1 MRLCAGSGAAGPI
14 RRAEPAERAGQR
26 AVAGGRAFSSD
37 PEEAS
42 VMVGEFI
49 DGLHENGV
57 LSCIKHF
64 PGHGDTTN
72 DTHSG
77 YVAVYKTWEE
87 LHDAE
92 LIPFKNNI
100 GKTDLVMVAHITLSN
115 ITTDGLPASL
125 SHELIT
131 EKLRGEL
138 GFDGLVVTDALAM
151 GAIAQNYSASETAL
165 LAFKAGSDLLL
176 IPGNLPEAYAAVLNA
191 VNAGEINMERL
202 NESVLRI
209 LKAKSKLTEGSVIR

>member
-1 MRLCAGSGAAGPI
+1 MIFKSNHLHRLSRELGLDDDIADTALSAAVGSYSEI
-14 RRAEPAERAGQR
+14 IEKSQSLD
-26 AVAGGRAFSSD
+26 V
-37 PEEAS
+37 
-42 VMVGEFI
+42 
-49 DGLHENGV
+49 
-57 LSCIKHF
+57 
-64 PGHGDTTN
+64 
-72 DTHSG
+72 
-77 YVAVYKTWEE
+77 VAVSVT
-87 LHDAE
+87 
-92 LIPFKNNI
+92 
-100 GKTDLVMVAHITLSN
+100 VV
-115 ITTDGLPASL
+115 L

-176 IPGNLPEAYAAVLNA
+176 IPGNLPEAYTAVLNA